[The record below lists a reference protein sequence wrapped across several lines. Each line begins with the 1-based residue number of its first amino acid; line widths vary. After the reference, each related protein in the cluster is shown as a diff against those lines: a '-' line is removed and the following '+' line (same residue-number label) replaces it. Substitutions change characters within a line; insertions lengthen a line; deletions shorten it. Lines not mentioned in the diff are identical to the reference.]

1 MPMRMRR
8 SLGGSEARMM
18 LVLLLAVVLA
28 GFLPAAAW
36 AWTTTGTASVQDAL
50 GVGTE
55 GPVRQMHVI
64 GTNAVFRMDRD
75 RDGPAFM
82 LVETALGNFGS
93 IYKTFVVSTVAS
105 GVNNGQFVINDL
117 GTATSGTGTRRLT
130 IANNG
135 LIGNLETPAAALH
148 IKNPSTGNTIL
159 LEGNGGIDNFYV
171 QNDGDMYAIG
181 TDLEVRL
188 TSTTTGGRAIK
199 GGTGTLVANT
209 SGGSI
214 EESYLVLNDDQATIC
229 SPGDYGILNLM
240 DQDLTTTNYVF
251 SNTNIL
257 IRSDATNYDFTIQA
271 VNQSVGADLILS
283 TTGEQM
289 KFISDSDNNTFQLR
303 AFTWYGEGTAAANT
317 LMDLEADGG
326 DLRINGTLTQN
337 TAFDLAEAYWKSD
350 AAIEAGDVVCVDPE
364 QPNAVVLASAA
375 NARAVVG
382 VISTEPGLVMGGGA
396 FCAETLAEVWGDD
409 VAAQF
414 AGERK
419 SIEKK
424 LAASDPY
431 VKSRVDQA
439 AQQKS
444 ALAKS
449 AGSKDAAAAKAVCD
463 SESAQLAE
471 TIEGAALAAFCQEHF
486 ALVAMAGRVPVKVD
500 AAYGAIQVGDLLV
513 ASATPGKAMRSDDP
527 KPGTV
532 IGKALESFAS
542 GQGTIMMMV
551 LNR

>member
-1 MPMRMRR
+1 MRMRR
-8 SLGGSEARMM
+8 SLGGRDARMM
-18 LVLLLAVVLA
+18 LALLLAVVLA

-55 GPVRQMHVI
+55 GPERQMHVI

-188 TSTTTGGRAIK
+188 SSTTTGGRAIK

-337 TAFDLAEAYWKSD
+337 TAFDLAEAYWKTD

-431 VKSRVDQA
+431 VKGRV
-439 AQQKS
+439 AQTVQMKS

-449 AGSKDAAAAKAVCD
+449 AGSKDAAVAKAACD

-471 TIEGAALAAFCQEHF
+471 TLEGAALEAFCQEHF

-500 AAYGAIQVGDLLV
+500 AAYGAIQIGDALV
-513 ASATPGKAMRSDDP
+513 ASATPGRAMRSDDP
-527 KPGTV
+527 APLTV
-532 IGKALESFAS
+532 IGKALEPFAA

>member
-1 MPMRMRR
+1 MIW
-8 SLGGSEARMM
+8 A
-18 LVLLLAVVLA
+18 LLLAVVLA

-36 AWTTTGTASVQDAL
+36 AWDIAGIATVQESL

-55 GPVRQMHVI
+55 GPERQMHVI

-105 GVNNGQFVINDL
+105 GVNNGSFVINDL

-135 LIGNLETPAAALH
+135 LIGNLESPAAALH
-148 IKNPSTGNTIL
+148 IKNPTTGNSL
-159 LEGNGGIDNFYV
+159 RLDNNAGAANFFV
-171 QNDGDMYAIG
+171 QNDGDLYAIG
-181 TDLEVRL
+181 ADLELRL
-188 TSTTTGGRAIK
+188 SSTTAAGYHLPGGISP
-199 GGTGTLVANT
+199 LLANT
-209 SGGSI
+209 VGGST
-214 EESYLVLNDDQATIC
+214 EEAFLALNDSTAAIC
-229 SPGDYGILNLM
+229 SPGDPALLYVM
-240 DQDLTTTNYVF
+240 DQDSYKTNYTFNNASLV
-251 SNTNIL
+251 
-257 IRSDATNYDFTIQA
+257 IRSDATNADFTIQA
-271 VNQSVGADLILS
+271 ANQHVGADLILS

-289 KFISDSDNNTFQLR
+289 RFISDSDNNTGQIR
-303 AFTWYGEGTAAANT
+303 AFTWYNDCLAAANT
-317 LMDLEADGG
+317 IMDLEADGG
-326 DLRINGTLTQN
+326 TLRINGTLTQN

-350 AAIEAGDVVCVDPE
+350 AAIEAGDVVCIDPE

-409 VAAQF
+409 VAEQF

-431 VKSRVDQA
+431 IKSRVAEA
-439 AQQKS
+439 AQLKS

-449 AGSKDAAAAKAVCD
+449 AGSKDAAAAKAACD

-471 TIEGAALAAFCQEHF
+471 TMEGAALEAFCQEHF

-500 AAYGAIQVGDLLV
+500 AAYGAIQIGDALV
-513 ASATPGKAMRSDDP
+513 ASATPGRAMRSDDP
-527 KPGTV
+527 VPLTV
-532 IGKALESFAS
+532 IGKALEPFAA

>member
-1 MPMRMRR
+1 MRMRR
-8 SLGGSEARMM
+8 NLGGRVSRTMM
-18 LVLLLAVVLA
+18 ALLLAVVLA

-105 GVNNGQFVINDL
+105 GVNNGSFVINDL

-135 LIGNLETPAAALH
+135 LIGTFETPTAALH
-148 IKNPSTGNTIL
+148 IRNPSTGNNL
-159 LEGNGGIDNFYV
+159 RLDSNAGVANFFV
-171 QNDGDMYAIG
+171 QDDGDMYAIG
-181 TDLEVRL
+181 ADLEVRL
-188 TSTTTGGRAIK
+188 AATTAAGYQIGKTST
-199 GGTGTLVANT
+199 LLANT
-209 SGGSI
+209 SDTSGEEAFLALNGSTAI
-214 EESYLVLNDDQATIC
+214 IC
-229 SPGDYGILNLM
+229 SPADTGILKLM
-240 DQDLTTTNYVF
+240 DQDNYRTNYVF
-251 SNTNIL
+251 YNNQL
-257 IRSDATNYDFTIQA
+257 AIRSDATNADFTIA
-271 VNQSVGADLILS
+271 VANQSGSGDFILS

-289 KFISDSDNNTFQLR
+289 KFISDSDNNTFQIR

-337 TAFDLAEAYWKSD
+337 TAFDLAEAYWKTD
-350 AAIEAGDVVCVDPE
+350 AAIEAGDVVCIDPE

-424 LAASDPY
+424 LAASDAY
-431 VKSRVDQA
+431 VKGRVAEA
-439 AQQKS
+439 AQMKS

-449 AGSKDAAAAKAVCD
+449 AGSKDAAAAKAACD

-471 TIEGAALAAFCQEHF
+471 AIEGAALETFYQEHF

-513 ASATPGKAMRSDDP
+513 ASPTPGMAMRADNP
-527 KPGTV
+527 AAGTV
-532 IGKALESFAS
+532 VGKALESFAS
-542 GQGTIMMMV
+542 GQGAIMMMV

>member
-1 MPMRMRR
+1 MRMRR
-8 SLGGSEARMM
+8 NLGGRVSRTMM
-18 LVLLLAVVLA
+18 ALLLAVVLA

-55 GPVRQMHVI
+55 GPVRQVHVI

-117 GTATSGTGTRRLT
+117 GTATSGVGTRRLT

-135 LIGNLETPAAALH
+135 LIGNLETPTAALH
-148 IKNPSTGNTIL
+148 IKNPTTGNTIL
-159 LEGNGGIDNFYV
+159 LEGNGGIDTFYV

-188 TSTTTGGRAIK
+188 ASTTTGGRAIK
-199 GGTGTLVANT
+199 GGTATVVANT
-209 SGGSI
+209 SGGSL
-214 EESYLVLNDDQATIC
+214 EESYLALNDDQATIC

-240 DQDLTTTNYVF
+240 DQDLTTTNYAF
-251 SNTNIL
+251 NNSNIT
-257 IRSDATNYDFTIQA
+257 IRSDATNLDFTIQV
-271 VNQSVGADLILS
+271 VNQSGSGDFVLS

-289 KFISDSDNNTFQLR
+289 KFIADSDNNTFQLR

-337 TAFDLAEAYWKSD
+337 TAFDLAEAYWKTD
-350 AAIEAGDVVCVDPE
+350 AAIEAGDVVCIDPE

-424 LAASDPY
+424 LAASDAY
-431 VKSRVDQA
+431 VKGRVAEA
-439 AQQKS
+439 AQMKS

-449 AGSKDAAAAKAVCD
+449 AGSKDAAAAKAACD

-471 TIEGAALAAFCQEHF
+471 AIEGAALEAFYQEHF

-513 ASATPGKAMRSDDP
+513 ASPTPGMAMRADNP
-527 KPGTV
+527 AAGTV
-532 IGKALESFAS
+532 VGKALESFAS
-542 GQGTIMMMV
+542 GQGAIMMMV

>member
-1 MPMRMRR
+1 MTW
-8 SLGGSEARMM
+8 A
-18 LVLLLAVVLA
+18 LLLAVVLA

-36 AWTTTGTASVQDAL
+36 AWDIAGIATVQESL

-55 GPVRQMHVI
+55 GPERQMHVI

-105 GVNNGQFVINDL
+105 GVNNGSFVINDL

-135 LIGNLETPAAALH
+135 LIGNFETPTAALH
-148 IKNPSTGNTIL
+148 IRNPSTGNNL
-159 LEGNGGIDNFYV
+159 RLDSNAGVANFFV
-171 QNDGDMYAIG
+171 QDDGDMYAIG
-181 TDLEVRL
+181 ADLEVRL
-188 TSTTTGGRAIK
+188 AATTAAGYQIGKTST
-199 GGTGTLVANT
+199 LLANT
-209 SGGSI
+209 SDTSGEEAFLALNGSTAI
-214 EESYLVLNDDQATIC
+214 IC
-229 SPGDYGILNLM
+229 SPADTGILKLM
-240 DQDLTTTNYVF
+240 DQDNYRTNYVF
-251 SNTNIL
+251 YNNQL
-257 IRSDATNYDFTIQA
+257 AIRSDATNADFTIA
-271 VNQSVGADLILS
+271 VANQSGSGDFILS

-289 KFISDSDNNTFQLR
+289 KFISDSDNNTFQIR

-326 DLRINGTLTQN
+326 DLRINGALTQN
-337 TAFDLAEAYWKSD
+337 TAFDLAEAYWKTD
-350 AAIEAGDVVCVDPE
+350 AAIEAGDVVCIDPE

-431 VKSRVDQA
+431 VKSRV
-439 AQQKS
+439 AQVAQLKS
-444 ALAKS
+444 SLVKS
-449 AGSKDAAAAKAVCD
+449 AGSKDAAAAKAACD

-471 TIEGAALAAFCQEHF
+471 SIEGAALEAFFQEHF

-500 AAYGAIQVGDLLV
+500 AAYGAIQIGDLLV
-513 ASATPGKAMRSDDP
+513 ASATPGMAMRADNP
-527 KPGTV
+527 AAGTV
-532 IGKALESFAS
+532 VGKALESFAS

>member
-1 MPMRMRR
+1 MRMRR
-8 SLGGSEARMM
+8 SLGGSDARMM
-18 LVLLLAVVLA
+18 LALLLAVVLA
-28 GFLPAAAW
+28 GFLPVAAW
-36 AWTTTGTASVQDAL
+36 AWTTTGTASVQNAL

-55 GPVRQMHVI
+55 GPERQMHVI

-93 IYKTFVVSTVAS
+93 VWKTFVVSTVAS
-105 GVNNGQFVINDL
+105 GANNGAFVINDL
-117 GTATSGTGTRRLT
+117 GTATSGAGTRRLT

-135 LIGNLETPAAALH
+135 LIGNLETPLAALH
-148 IKNPSTGNTIL
+148 IKNPTTGNSLRLDSNAGTA
-159 LEGNGGIDNFYV
+159 NFFV
-171 QNDGDMYAIG
+171 QNDGDLYAIG
-181 TDLEVRL
+181 ADLEVRL
-188 TSTTTGGRAIK
+188 SSTSAAGYNHGKVSTHI
-199 GGTGTLVANT
+199 ANT
-209 SGGSI
+209 TDDASEEAFLALNGST
-214 EESYLVLNDDQATIC
+214 ATIC
-229 SPGDYGILNLM
+229 SPGDTGILRLM
-240 DQDLTTTNYVF
+240 DQDGYKTNYVF
-251 SNTNIL
+251 WNNNL
-257 IRSDATNYDFTIQA
+257 VMRSDATNWDFTISS
-271 VNQSVGADLILS
+271 VNQHIGADLVLS
-283 TTGEQM
+283 TTGEQV
-289 KFISDSDNNTFQLR
+289 KFISDSDNNTIQGR
-303 AFTWYGEGTAAANT
+303 AFTWYNNALSAAGTI
-317 LMDLEADGG
+317 MDLESAGG

-382 VISTEPGLVMGGGA
+382 VISTDPGLVMGGGA

-409 VAAQF
+409 VADQF

-419 SIEKK
+419 GIEKK
-424 LAASDPY
+424 LAASDSY
-431 VKSRVDQA
+431 VKGRV
-439 AQQKS
+439 AQTAQLKS

-449 AGSKDAAAAKAVCD
+449 AGSKDAALAKAACD

-471 TIEGAALAAFCQEHF
+471 TLEGAALEAFYQEHF

-500 AAYGAIQVGDLLV
+500 AAYGAIQIGDLLV
-513 ASATPGKAMRSDDP
+513 ASATPGMAMRADNP
-527 KPGTV
+527 APGTV
-532 IGKALESFAS
+532 VGKALESFAA

>member
-1 MPMRMRR
+1 MTW
-8 SLGGSEARMM
+8 A
-18 LVLLLAVVLA
+18 LLLAVVLA
-28 GFLPAAAW
+28 GFLPTMAW
-36 AWTTTGTASVQDAL
+36 AWDITGIASVQDAL

-55 GPVRQMHVI
+55 GPERQMHVI

-135 LIGNLETPAAALH
+135 LIGNLVTPAAGLH
-148 IKNPSTGNTIL
+148 IRNPSTGNNLRLDSNAGTA
-159 LEGNGGIDNFYV
+159 NFFV
-171 QNDGDMYAIG
+171 QNDGDLFAIG
-181 TDLEVRL
+181 ADLEVRL
-188 TSTTTGGRAIK
+188 SATTAAGYHLPGGTST
-199 GGTGTLVANT
+199 LLANT
-209 SGGSI
+209 SDGSS
-214 EESYLVLNDDQATIC
+214 EEAFLALNNETATIC
-229 SPGDYGILNLM
+229 SPGDPALLYVM
-240 DQDLTTTNYVF
+240 DQDSYKTNYTFNNASIV
-251 SNTNIL
+251 
-257 IRSDATNYDFTIQA
+257 IRSDATNADFTIRA
-271 VNQSVGADLILS
+271 TNQHTGADLILS
-283 TTGEQM
+283 TTGEQI
-289 KFISDSDNNTFQLR
+289 KFISDSDNNTGQTR
-303 AFTWYGEGTAAANT
+303 AFTWYSEGTAAANT
-317 LMDLEADGG
+317 IMDLETDGG
-326 DLRINGTLTQN
+326 DLRINGALTQN

-350 AAIEAGDVVCVDPE
+350 AAIEAGDVVCIDPE

-396 FCAETLAEVWGDD
+396 FCVETLTEVWGDD

-419 SIEKK
+419 SLEKK
-424 LAASDPY
+424 LADSDPY
-431 VKSRVDQA
+431 IKSRVAEA
-439 AQQKS
+439 AQMKS

-449 AGSKDAAAAKAVCD
+449 GGSKDAAAAKAACD
-463 SESAQLAE
+463 SEGAQLAE
-471 TIEGAALAAFCQEHF
+471 TIEGAALNAFYQEHF

-500 AAYGAIQVGDLLV
+500 ASYGAIQIGDALV
-513 ASATPGKAMRSDDP
+513 ASATPGRAMRSDNP
-527 KPGTV
+527 APLTV
-532 IGKALESFAS
+532 VGKALEPFAA

>member
-1 MPMRMRR
+1 MRMRINL
-8 SLGGSEARMM
+8 SGSVSRMM
-18 LVLLLAVVLA
+18 MALLLAVVLA

-36 AWTTTGTASVQDAL
+36 AWDIAGIATVQESL

-55 GPVRQMHVI
+55 GPERQMHVI

-130 IANNG
+130 ISNTG
-135 LIGNLETPAAALH
+135 LIGNLESPSAALH
-148 IKNPSTGNTIL
+148 IKNPSTGNNLRLDSNT
-159 LEGNGGIDNFYV
+159 GTANFFV
-171 QNDGDMYAIG
+171 QNDGDLYAIG
-181 TDLEVRL
+181 ADLELRL
-188 TSTTTGGRAIK
+188 SATTAAGYHLPGGTST
-199 GGTGTLVANT
+199 LLANT
-209 SGGSI
+209 SDGSS
-214 EESYLVLNDDQATIC
+214 EEAFLALNNETATIC
-229 SPGDYGILNLM
+229 SPGDPALLYIM
-240 DQDLTTTNYVF
+240 DQDNTRTNYTLNNASLV
-251 SNTNIL
+251 
-257 IRSDATNYDFTIQA
+257 IRSDSTNVDFTIRA
-271 VNQSVGADLILS
+271 TNQHFGADLILS

-289 KFISDSDNNTFQLR
+289 KFVSDADNNTFQIR
-303 AFTWYGEGTAAANT
+303 AFTWYGEGMAAANT

-326 DLRINGTLTQN
+326 ALRINGALTQN

-350 AAIEAGDVVCVDPE
+350 AAIEAGDVVCIDPE

-396 FCAETLAEVWGDD
+396 FCAETLADVWGDD
-409 VAAQF
+409 VADQF

-419 SIEKK
+419 SLEKK

-431 VKSRVDQA
+431 IKSRVAQA
-439 AQQKS
+439 AQLKS

-449 AGSKDAAAAKAVCD
+449 AGSKDAAAAKAACD

-471 TIEGAALAAFCQEHF
+471 SIEGAALEAFFQEHF

-500 AAYGAIQVGDLLV
+500 AAYGAIQIGDLLV
-513 ASATPGKAMRSDDP
+513 ASATPGMAMRADNP
-527 KPGTV
+527 AAGTV
-532 IGKALESFAS
+532 VGKALESFAS